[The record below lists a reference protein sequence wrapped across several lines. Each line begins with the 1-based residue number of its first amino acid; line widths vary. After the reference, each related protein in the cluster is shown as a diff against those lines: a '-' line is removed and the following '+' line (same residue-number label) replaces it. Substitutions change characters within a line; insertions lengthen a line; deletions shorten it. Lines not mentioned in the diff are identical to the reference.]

1 MGPLATGITFCLAIW
16 FSISVGMAPAAE
28 REPLAPRVPANE
40 RAEARTWK
48 APFGST
54 KRVSDKILAEGKK
67 LYEGQGTCLNCHGES
82 GRGDGPAGRVLNP
95 SPTNFTNCKFHKRRK
110 DGELFWVLKN
120 GSPGTGMVPMIP
132 VTISE
137 EKAWKI
143 LAYERSFCKGWR
155 KR

>member
-28 REPLAPRVPANE
+28 REPLAPRVPAHE

-95 SPTNFTNCKFHKRRK
+95 SPTNFTNCKFHKRSK
-110 DGELFWVLKN
+110 KPTDN
-120 GSPGTGMVPMIP
+120 NI
-132 VTISE
+132 
-137 EKAWKI
+137 KAPARPKP
-143 LAYERSFCKGWR
+143 
-155 KR
+155 